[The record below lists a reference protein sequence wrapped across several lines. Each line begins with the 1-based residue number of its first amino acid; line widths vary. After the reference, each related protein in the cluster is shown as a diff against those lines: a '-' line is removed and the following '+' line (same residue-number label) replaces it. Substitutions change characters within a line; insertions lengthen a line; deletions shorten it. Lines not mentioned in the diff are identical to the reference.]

1 MSLYTLK
8 LAVAVGLAWFG
19 SAACG
24 AGRKSAL
31 PALKDVK
38 SIRIAA
44 RPDGEE
50 KPMCKFTTTRKF
62 FLSNSVAWLKKID
75 WSQKGV
81 ALERAQILQPDIDLT
96 VIDKNGKEY
105 RYAFYWSGDSFID
118 NASNRMLQ
126 TKLEPFRI
134 AVIGEIIRHYAARNG
149 KPKR

>member
-1 MSLYTLK
+1 
-8 LAVAVGLAWFG
+8 
-19 SAACG
+19 
-24 AGRKSAL
+24 
-31 PALKDVK
+31 
-38 SIRIAA
+38 
-44 RPDGEE
+44 
-50 KPMCKFTTTRKF
+50 
-62 FLSNSVAWLKKID
+62 VAWLKKID

-81 ALERAQILQPDIDLT
+81 ALERAQIFQPDIDLT

-134 AVIGEIIRHYAARNG
+134 AVIGEIIRHYSARNG